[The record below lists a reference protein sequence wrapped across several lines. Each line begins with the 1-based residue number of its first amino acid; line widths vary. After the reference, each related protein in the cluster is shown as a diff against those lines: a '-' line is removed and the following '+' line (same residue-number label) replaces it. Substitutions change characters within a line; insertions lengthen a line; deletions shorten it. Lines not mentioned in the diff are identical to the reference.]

1 MEIPDLSDDSMDDPL
16 YNPNNDVSEDEDIEA
31 AIEAALMEIPDLS
44 DDSMNVPLYNPDN
57 DVSEDEDVEASLEA
71 ALNAEVGELKED
83 TPKDPLKDDKRI
95 DFANV
100 GLSPEEYIKSRTPQ
114 ETKKSTKQAVKLYD
128 TVMGKKAT
136 MDGAIFKPILETPV
150 DELPNMLSS
159 FFLVAKK
166 VNGNVYNASS
176 LSTYFQSLA
185 RFIVREYKPP
195 IDIKTDPRFKIVR
208 DTLDSRCTEV
218 AELGERPGKHAARSV
233 SEDTMKLAFEK
244 GTLGRSNPR
253 ALVTLIQHLMMTG
266 FGCRA
271 KKVNFK

>member
-1 MEIPDLSDDSMDDPL
+1 MINIFLD
-16 YNPNNDVSEDEDIEA
+16 NTSEDEDIEA
-31 AIEAALMEIPDLS
+31 AIEAAL
-44 DDSMNVPLYNPDN
+44 NT
-57 DVSEDEDVEASLEA
+57 
-71 ALNAEVGELKED
+71 EVGELKED
-83 TPKDPLKDDKRI
+83 ELKDPLKDNKRI

-100 GLSPEEYIKSRTPQ
+100 GLSPEDYIKSRIPQ
-114 ETKKSTKQAVKLYD
+114 ETKKSTKQAVKLYE
-128 TVMGKKAT
+128 TIMGKKAT

-176 LSTYFQSLA
+176 LATYFQSLA

-195 IDIKTDPRFKIVR
+195 INIKTDPRFKIVR
-208 DTLDSRCTEV
+208 DTLDSRCAEV
-218 AELGERPGKHAARSV
+218 SELGERPGKHAARSV

-253 ALVTLIQHLMMTG
+253 ALVTTIQHLMMIGLVSNLTMRWNQII
-266 FGCRA
+266 FLILMY
-271 KKVNFK
+271 